1 MHVSTSSHAALLR
14 VYAAENETAGNERH
28 ICWLWMLLSAFL
40 QDPVVAGADPSSA
53 AS

>member
-14 VYAAENETAGNERH
+14 VYAAEHEAAIDETH
-28 ICWLWMLLSAFL
+28 ICWFWMLLSGFL
-40 QDPVVAGADPSSA
+40 QDPVVAEADPSSA